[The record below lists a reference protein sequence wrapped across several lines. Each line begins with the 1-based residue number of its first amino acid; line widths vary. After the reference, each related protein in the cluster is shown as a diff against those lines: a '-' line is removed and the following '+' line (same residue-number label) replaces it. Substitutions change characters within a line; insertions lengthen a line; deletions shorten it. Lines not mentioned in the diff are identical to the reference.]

1 MAYKE
6 VSRMEISEVIRRWR
20 AGQPATHRLRD
31 GAVER
36 NISEQEIREAGSQ
49 AITIEEYPDDK
60 YGPTRLLLGF
70 TGVGRPLHIQVADSP
85 SPTVRIITLYYP
97 DPAEWE
103 DYERRR

>member
-1 MAYKE
+1 MRDHCRTSFRE
-6 VSRMEISEVIRRWR
+6 VHQWPTRRCQEWR
-20 AGQPATHRLRD
+20 YRKSYAVAGRPAATHRLRD

-85 SPTVRIITLYYP
+85 SPTV
-97 DPAEWE
+97 DG
-103 DYERRR
+103 

>member
-1 MAYKE
+1 MD
-6 VSRMEISEVIRRWR
+6 RQEIIRAAFVADRFDFTEHAAER
-20 AGQPATHRLRD
+20 
-31 GAVER
+31 AVER

-49 AITIEEYPDDK
+49 AITIEVYPDDK